1 MRGYDVPWKTGE
13 INQMMEQRDYLKQ
26 KAAKTK
32 DRDMYE
38 EYKRMKNKVNKEMKK
53 SQKEYYTGLILE
65 NMSRP
70 DKLWK
75 AIKQVMPSASKTEHT
90 TTLSDE
96 DGTYKKPTEVADCFN
111 RFFSTIGSKLAAS
124 FSEQPLPQNPYG
136 EHQHQFK
143 FISHMKI
150 HLKCSPVLTPKRPQ
164 VLIMC
169 MLGFYA
175 MQLLLWLVL

>member
-1 MRGYDVPWKTGE
+1 
-13 INQMMEQRDYLKQ
+13 
-26 KAAKTK
+26 
-32 DRDMYE
+32 
-38 EYKRMKNKVNKEMKK
+38 MKNKVNKEMKK

-111 RFFSTIGSKLAAS
+111 HFFSTIGSKLAAS

-143 FISHMKI
+143 FTHISYENT
-150 HLKCSPVLTPKRPQ
+150 LKMLSSLDTKKASGLDYAHARLLRDAAPAVAGPLSTIMNSSLDSGQLPQ
-164 VLIMC
+164 DNS
-169 MLGFYA
+169 
-175 MQLLLWLVL
+175 